1 MLSQEAAQEAPDR
14 HATLFVGLPPAKRS
28 KNTVEPHSGQ
38 SPDSLTWQVTG
49 FVDMPGRVPFG
60 GYVASVMGSPAS
72 RRMRVMRYSVMDM
85 SRASDVSMR

>member
-1 MLSQEAAQEAPDR
+1 MLSQEAAQEDPDR
-14 HATLFVGLPPAKRS
+14 HATLFVGLLPAKRS

-38 SPDSLTWQVTG
+38 SPDSSTWQVTG

>member
-14 HATLFVGLPPAKRS
+14 LVGLFVGLLPAKRS
-28 KNTVEPHSGQ
+28 KSIVEPHSGQ

>member
-1 MLSQEAAQEAPDR
+1 
-14 HATLFVGLPPAKRS
+14 
-28 KNTVEPHSGQ
+28 
-38 SPDSLTWQVTG
+38 
-49 FVDMPGRVPFG
+49 MPGRVPFG